1 MPLRLSGALAAPN
14 SKRALKQNPKGKE
27 VIEMEKEKNMPVKK
41 FKAGAIS
48 ATVWENQAQ
57 NQKGE
62 LISFKSISFDRNYK
76 DANGEWQKTNSL
88 RTSDIPRAVLVLS
101 KAYEFLALNNLESS
115 ESDDE

>member
-1 MPLRLSGALAAPN
+1 
-14 SKRALKQNPKGKE
+14 
-27 VIEMEKEKNMPVKK
+27 MEKEKNQPVKK

-76 DANGEWQKTNSL
+76 DANGEWQRTNSL
-88 RTSDIPRAVLVLS
+88 RTSDIPKAVLVLS
-101 KAYEFLALNNLESS
+101 KAYEFLALNSAEA
-115 ESDDE
+115 EDGE

>member
-1 MPLRLSGALAAPN
+1 ME
-14 SKRALKQNPKGKE
+14 K
-27 VIEMEKEKNMPVKK
+27 EKEKNMPVKK

-48 ATVWENQAQ
+48 ATVWENQGQ

-62 LISFKSISFDRNYK
+62 IVSFKSISFDRNYK

-101 KAYEFLALNNLESS
+101 KAYEFLALNSPET
-115 ESDDE
+115 EED

>member
-1 MPLRLSGALAAPN
+1 MDKE
-14 SKRALKQNPKGKE
+14 SKNTTENRFSE
-27 VIEMEKEKNMPVKK
+27 RSEKPNMPVKK

-101 KAYEFLALNNLESS
+101 KAYEFLALNIPET
-115 ESDDE
+115 DEE